1 MLPLVPRRHGG
12 SGGSISRS
20 HACNPTIRRAASTG
34 SIRCP
39 ASTAAAR
46 RCANPA
52 ASCWR
57 LDNGLH
63 GFDPANGKLSFL
75 VHPEP
80 DEPGNRYNDGRCD
93 RRGRL
98 WIGTMD
104 IGIRRASGSFYR
116 IGADRSALR
125 LFDGITVP
133 NSTAFS
139 PDDRTLYFADTP
151 RHVIWAFD
159 FNLHAGMIGERRVFA
174 DLTDAARSSRRLL
187 RRRRRLPLECRIR
200 RPSSDP
206 LRARRPRRPHHRTAG
221 DQSDLLLLRRRA
233 VSTRSMSPARGA
245 QGQSARPLDGAL
257 LALDVGVRGLPEA
270 AFAAKLKRQ
279 GTIHDGHDQ
288 DRTGIAHDLLRAG
301 LGRGT
306 ERLFPR

>member
-1 MLPLVPRRHGG
+1 
-12 SGGSISRS
+12 
-20 HACNPTIRRAASTG
+20 
-34 SIRCP
+34 
-39 ASTAAAR
+39 
-46 RCANPA
+46 
-52 ASCWR
+52 

-63 GFDPANGKLSFL
+63 GYDPTTGKLNL
-75 VHPEP
+75 MVHAEP

-116 IGADRSALR
+116 IGADRGVLR

-174 DLTDAARSSRRLL
+174 DLTARNGFPDGSCIDAEGFLWNAEYGGHRLT
-187 RRRRRLPLECRIR
+187 RYAPDGRTDRTIELPVTNPTCCCFG
-200 RPSSDP
+200 
-206 LRARRPRRPHHRTAG
+206 G
-221 DQSDLLLLRRRA
+221 DNLDTLYVTSA
-233 VSTRSMSPARGA
+233 MPAPKPGRESGA
-245 QGQSARPLDGAL
+245 MEGAL
-257 LALDVGVRGLPEA
+257 LALTVGVRGLPEA
-270 AFAAKLKRQ
+270 AF
-279 GTIHDGHDQ
+279 GG
-288 DRTGIAHDLLRAG
+288 
-301 LGRGT
+301 
-306 ERLFPR
+306 

>member
-1 MLPLVPRRHGG
+1 ML
-12 SGGSISRS
+12 
-20 HACNPTIRRAASTG
+20 A
-34 SIRCP
+34 
-39 ASTAAAR
+39 
-46 RCANPA
+46 
-52 ASCWR
+52 

-63 GFDPANGKLSFL
+63 GFDPATGKLSFL
-75 VHPEP
+75 VHAEP
-80 DEPGNRYNDGRCD
+80 NEPGNRYNDGRCD

-116 IGADRSALR
+116 VGADRSVLR

-174 DLTDAARSSRRLL
+174 DLTARKGFPDGSCVDAEGFLWNAEYGGHRLT
-187 RRRRRLPLECRIR
+187 RYAPDGRADRTIELPVTNPTCCCFGGDNLDTLYVT
-200 RPSSDP
+200 S
-206 LRARRPRRPHHRTAG
+206 ATAAPKPG
-221 DQSDLLLLRRRA
+221 QA
-233 VSTRSMSPARGA
+233 TPAPMEG
-245 QGQSARPLDGAL
+245 GL

-270 AFAAKLKRQ
+270 AF
-279 GTIHDGHDQ
+279 GG
-288 DRTGIAHDLLRAG
+288 
-301 LGRGT
+301 
-306 ERLFPR
+306 

>member
-1 MLPLVPRRHGG
+1 MRGFAK
-12 SGGSISRS
+12 SGGFVL
-20 HACNPTIRRAASTG
+20 A
-34 SIRCP
+34 
-39 ASTAAAR
+39 
-46 RCANPA
+46 
-52 ASCWR
+52 

-63 GFDPANGKLSFL
+63 GFDPESGKLSLL

-104 IGIRRASGSFYR
+104 LAIRRASGSFYR
-116 IGADRSALR
+116 VSADRTVLR

-174 DLTDAARSSRRLL
+174 DLTGRQGHPDGSCVDAEGFLWNAEYGGRRLTRYAPDGQVDRTVELPVTHATCCCFGGDNLDTLYVTTATPSKPGSAPQPMDGGCWRSTSVCAACRKPRSADDWGVDDGHAPSTSRWCHARSSMHRSGSPSRTAISATRASSRASRSSTTL
-187 RRRRRLPLECRIR
+187 RR
-200 RPSSDP
+200 
-206 LRARRPRRPHHRTAG
+206 
-221 DQSDLLLLRRRA
+221 
-233 VSTRSMSPARGA
+233 STR
-245 QGQSARPLDGAL
+245 
-257 LALDVGVRGLPEA
+257 
-270 AFAAKLKRQ
+270 
-279 GTIHDGHDQ
+279 
-288 DRTGIAHDLLRAG
+288 
-301 LGRGT
+301 
-306 ERLFPR
+306 